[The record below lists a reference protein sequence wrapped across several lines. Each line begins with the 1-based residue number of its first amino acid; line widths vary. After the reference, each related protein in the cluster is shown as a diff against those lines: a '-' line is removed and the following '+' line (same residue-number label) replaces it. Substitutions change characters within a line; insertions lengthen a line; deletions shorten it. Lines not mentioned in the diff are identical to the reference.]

1 MKKNKFLYGLT
12 AALLAL
18 SLFSFAACDSGSSE
32 EDEDDIH
39 TTLEGKTFVAGDCT
53 LKVKSYEYAS
63 TATGTSTTPTETS
76 TSYSVS
82 KIAYI
87 VGESDD
93 LVTACE
99 WVDPSSYTTKYSSN
113 YLKYSISGE
122 TITFTTSSGKTYTA
136 TITGDNTFTVPAEF
150 IDGGSSY
157 YDITDD
163 KLTFTMGDKPE
174 KATFTKK

>member
-1 MKKNKFLYGLT
+1 MKKNKLLYGLT

-53 LKVKSYEYAS
+53 MKVQEYDSSAS
-63 TATGTSTTPTETS
+63 TSVTNTYT
-76 TSYSVS
+76 VS
-82 KIAYI
+82 KVAYI
-87 VGESDD
+87 VGESND